1 MNDLT
6 AIVLAGGYSS
16 RFYPY
21 SSSGHKTMIK
31 IMGKPILEYTLLGL
45 KAAGIREIILRVS
58 EDKVIKNYFG
68 NGKKFGLKITYIAQ
82 KEALGMG
89 EVLLNAKRYLK
100 GDFILISANHVNSK
114 ELIEELVKS
123 KKKSSKGVVL
133 VKKREN
139 PWDYGVA
146 EIKNGKLI
154 RIIEKPEKGK
164 EPSKFCLVSAFLL
177 PLDIIDVVAK
187 LEMSEY
193 NFEEEAL
200 SLYAKDNPLDVAVVS
215 EETVTLKYPWDL
227 LVTKNFLLERKEPS
241 VSKRA
246 EISKSAEILGKVIIE
261 DGAKILEGAKIK
273 GPCYIG
279 KNVTIG
285 TNTLIRDGACIE
297 EECVIGAY
305 MEIRNSLVME
315 QSTTH
320 AGFIGDSVIGRGCKL
335 GTGFNTAN
343 VRLDRETVKA
353 VVRGQKIDTGL
364 KHFGAVLG
372 NGVKVGIR
380 ASTMPGV
387 IIGNNVVI
395 GASTMVLRN
404 VDDDVTYYAKF
415 SEIVEKK

>member
-21 SSSGHKTMIK
+21 SNSRHKTMVR

-45 KAAGIREIILRVS
+45 KEAGIREIILRVS
-58 EDKVIKNYFG
+58 KDKVIQNYFG
-68 NGKKFGLKITYIAQ
+68 DGKRFGLKIMYIAQ

-89 EVLLNAKRYLK
+89 EVLLNAKKYLK

-114 ELIEELVKS
+114 ELVEELVKN
-123 KKKSSKGVVL
+123 KKKGSKGVVL
-133 VKKREN
+133 VKRREN

-154 RIIEKPEKGK
+154 RVVEKPEKGK
-164 EPSKFCLVSAFLL
+164 EPSKLCLVSAFLL
-177 PLDIIDVVAK
+177 PLDIIDVVK
-187 LEMSEY
+187 KIRMSEF

-200 SLYAKDNPLDVAVVS
+200 SLYAKDNPLEVAVVS
-215 EETVTLKYPWDL
+215 KETVTLKYPWDL
-227 LVTKNFLLERKEPS
+227 LVTKNFLLERKEPFI
-241 VSKRA
+241 SKKA
-246 EISKSAEILGKVIIE
+246 KIAKSAEISGKVIIE
-261 DGAKILEGAKIK
+261 DGAKVLEGAKIK

-279 KNVTIG
+279 KNVTVG

-297 EECVIGAY
+297 KECVIGAY
-305 MEIRNSLVME
+305 MEIRNALVME
-315 QSTTH
+315 KSTTH
-320 AGFIGDSVIGRGCKL
+320 AGFIGDSVIGVGCKL

-353 VVRGQKIDTGL
+353 VVKGQKVDTGL
-364 KHFGAVLG
+364 KHFGVILG
-372 NGVKVGIR
+372 DGVKVGLR

-387 IIGNNVVI
+387 IIGNNVII
-395 GASTMVLRN
+395 GASTTVLRN
-404 VDDDVTYYAKF
+404 VEDGVTYYAKF
-415 SEIVEKK
+415 TEIIEKK